1 MDVALLQDVKGVG
14 RRGEIV
20 SVSDGYGRNFLVKKG
35 LGKVASKEDVFH
47 SQKVR
52 DEKKAEEQ
60 EQIAKAKEI
69 KIQLESAPLQM
80 DLHAEGGKVFG
91 SISKIDIARVLHE
104 KGMEVDKNAFQ
115 LNSPIKKLGEFVVPV
130 KLHQKVKANLTIHV
144 TPSA

>member
-35 LGKVASKEDVFH
+35 LGKVASNEDKFH

-60 EQIAKAKEI
+60 DHIARAKEI
-69 KIQLESAPLQM
+69 KTQLESTPLEVA
-80 DLHAEGGKVFG
+80 LHAEGDKVFG
-91 SISKIDIARVLHE
+91 SISKIDLARALHE
-104 KGMEVDKNAFQ
+104 KGVEVDKNAFA
-115 LNSPIKKLGEFVVPV
+115 LKSPIKKLGEFSVAV
-130 KLHQKVKANLTIHV
+130 KLHQKVKAKLIIHV